1 MFQGRRQIA
10 NNRHS
15 NYSHWSY
22 ITTYS
27 VASLTYQIIDRF
39 TYSSSSI
46 HLQQDSFLNL
56 SLACLLTDNTIR
68 AVFQLIRNSMLGFF
82 PTNDKI
88 FKFLF
93 CQYCKH
99 TPLYV
104 AQSVITAIINK
115 LTSYLQ
121 PIVNLLVFPVKNP
134 AILILSNNYKFNYTT
149 TQMCHPLYL
158 LSIISDTLH

>member
-1 MFQGRRQIA
+1 
-10 NNRHS
+10 
-15 NYSHWSY
+15 
-22 ITTYS
+22 
-27 VASLTYQIIDRF
+27 
-39 TYSSSSI
+39 
-46 HLQQDSFLNL
+46 
-56 SLACLLTDNTIR
+56 
-68 AVFQLIRNSMLGFF
+68 MLGFF

-104 AQSVITAIINK
+104 AQSVITAIIDK

-121 PIVNLLVFPVKNP
+121 SIVNLLVFPVKNP
-134 AILILSNNYKFNYTT
+134 ITLTLSNNYKFNYNT

-158 LSIISDTLH
+158 LSIISYTLH